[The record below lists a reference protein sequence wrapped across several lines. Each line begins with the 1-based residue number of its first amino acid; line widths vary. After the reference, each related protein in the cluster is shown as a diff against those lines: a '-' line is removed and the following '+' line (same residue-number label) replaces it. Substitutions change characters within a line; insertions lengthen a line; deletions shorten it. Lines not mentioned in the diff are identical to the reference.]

1 MKAGTGN
8 SGGRRRPRVRV
19 TDELLSAYIDG
30 EVTPEEREAVE
41 EAVARDPD
49 VAFRLQTLQH
59 TVSLLSNLPR
69 ASLPRAFTLSEA
81 DVAPDR
87 REPFWRRWRGLTLS
101 LYLRGATAL
110 AATLLVVLLV
120 GDFWLSGQLAV
131 GSRAPAP
138 LERKQAVAVEEAE
151 IPAATMET
159 ALKAESIPA
168 QEEKGLPTQEAA
180 PGAPPPAPLVM
191 EKVEAPEAPPAEGQV
206 PKGAGGE
213 AAPEVRTLV
222 APPLEVPAAAEE
234 EEPAVVARKAPPG
247 APQPAAPESP
257 TAETAV
263 AAGQPPAVAPAA
275 PEDATATAQA
285 GALAT
290 PTPAPP
296 TIVATQVAAPAPA
309 TPTPVPLV
317 KAPER
322 APGRGPVPEGEVSWV
337 EGREERLFGVPIA
350 WIRALEVILVAAVV
364 ILGVASWLTRAR

>member
-1 MKAGTGN
+1 MRAGTGN
-8 SGGRRRPRVRV
+8 SGGGRRPGVRV

-81 DVAPDR
+81 DVAPGR
-87 REPFWRRWRGLTLS
+87 RVPFWRRWRGPTLS

-110 AATLLVVLLV
+110 AATLLIVLLV

-131 GSRAPAP
+131 GSRAPAS

-151 IPAATMET
+151 VPAATTEV

-168 QEEKGLPTQEAA
+168 QEEGLPTQEAT

-234 EEPAVVARKAPPG
+234 EPAVVARKAPPG

-275 PEDATATAQA
+275 PEGATATAQA
-285 GALAT
+285 GALA
-290 PTPAPP
+290 PPIPAPP
-296 TIVATQVAAPAPA
+296 TIAATQVAAPAPA
-309 TPTPVPLV
+309 TPTPVPLA

-322 APGRGPVPEGEVSWV
+322 APGRGPVPEGESGWV
-337 EGREERLFGVPIA
+337 EGGEERLFGVPIA